1 MFSRLSLLS
10 SLPRSLAALPEVS
23 RFPVQRLFPSC
34 LPLSTSSCLQFNSR
48 LVQPTKWPQDIHQ
61 KHDPFDGRQEMAKDG
76 YGVTLYDLNDGKRKS
91 MTAVVMRFKRLDW
104 GAWIRPKSGRAKK
117 NWKKDMKAI
126 VTNQKHV
133 FCKSYHK
140 RRFDMAV
147 TSDIKEIR
155 HIPDDPYKVYNDM
168 SWQNYQ
174 SIKLKNLE
182 LIKKHG
188 PKNYDF
194 PFYKSHYKGNLVVK
208 GDRSRGVG
216 HEPPNYHN
224 DIASGRYCPD
234 QDRAQDTMAPSY
246 ELFVRHKS
254 KTLQREERSYFN
266 LIRKCEHFYGRQ
278 GPCSPLRLPVF
289 GTKLGP

>member
-1 MFSRLSLLS
+1 
-10 SLPRSLAALPEVS
+10 
-23 RFPVQRLFPSC
+23 
-34 LPLSTSSCLQFNSR
+34 
-48 LVQPTKWPQDIHQ
+48 
-61 KHDPFDGRQEMAKDG
+61 
-76 YGVTLYDLNDGKRKS
+76 

-140 RRFDMAV
+140 RRFDRAV
-147 TSDIKEIR
+147 TSNIKEIR

-208 GDRSRGVG
+208 GDRSRGLG

-234 QDRAQDTMAPSY
+234 QDRAQVCNVVRQSLSPSA
-246 ELFVRHKS
+246 
-254 KTLQREERSYFN
+254 
-266 LIRKCEHFYGRQ
+266 
-278 GPCSPLRLPVF
+278 RL
-289 GTKLGP
+289 